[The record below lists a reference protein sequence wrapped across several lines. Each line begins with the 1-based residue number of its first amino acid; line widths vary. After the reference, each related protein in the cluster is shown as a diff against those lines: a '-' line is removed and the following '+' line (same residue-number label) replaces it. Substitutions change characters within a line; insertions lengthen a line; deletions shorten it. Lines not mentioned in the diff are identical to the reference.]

1 MACIAFGDYSR
12 EMPRPTLNH
21 LKWFALLFGLFFA
34 LTSALQYAFES
45 HISKAEIRADL
56 ADQATNV
63 SAAADYRDGVDPSR
77 YFMAYV
83 DAEDYVVILKD
94 GSILD
99 VNLGKNRPLRQALPR
114 VSCPILTDAAFNA
127 PVWIPYHTERDR
139 ASFLAKYGDL
149 RNWTYAAG

>member
-1 MACIAFGDYSR
+1 
-12 EMPRPTLNH
+12 MPRPTLNH

-34 LTSALQYAFES
+34 LTSALQCAFES

-99 VNLGKNRPLRQALPR
+99 VNLGKNRPLRQALR
-114 VSCPILTDAAFNA
+114 VSA
-127 PVWIPYHTERDR
+127 VRY
-139 ASFLAKYGDL
+139 
-149 RNWTYAAG
+149 